1 MGNISVAFCAYDR
14 PGYLA
19 GGPNTWLRRLLQ
31 DLREMG
37 FEVHPLVIH
46 SGEVSE
52 CPLVGFLCEQGFPVA
67 TLARSEEPYVE
78 GQVDWLLRQA
88 RKIRP
93 SVFVA
98 NLVCPAFYAT
108 PWLRRAGIRVV
119 GVFHSDAPFCRAMGE
134 RFLGAK
140 PIGCFDAAICV
151 SERIRIQVAAQN
163 SHDRLIKRIP
173 CGAPFMDNAQ
183 KSSVNSEV
191 SNLRILYAGR
201 ITQDAKRALDV
212 GRAFCKV
219 IRAIP
224 RTRATMVGA
233 GPEEAALVEILS
245 NPVNL
250 GLVEFRGEVE
260 PARMSAIY
268 ASHDIFVLLSDYEGL
283 PIALIEAMGCG
294 LVPVCLAEKSGIA
307 EVIEDGVNG
316 LIVSDRDESFVAAI
330 RRLQEN
336 PEFLTRLSHN
346 ARTTVEREYSSA
358 INHRRWADLLN
369 ELAINSARTSV
380 RVPWHLRLPPP
391 EPAFGSEDL
400 RRPPLCERLSQ
411 HTSEAWMRLR
421 LTIRPR
427 ARLRAWLGFPSPH

>member
-119 GVFHSDAPFCRAMGE
+119 GVFHSDEPFCHTMMG
-134 RFLGAK
+134 RFVAGEDRWRFSASV
-140 PIGCFDAAICV
+140 AV
-151 SERIRIQVAAQN
+151 SQRLEGLLAQSN
-163 SHDRLIKRIP
+163 PAQIPVRRIP
-173 CGAPFMDNAQ
+173 CGAPLPDTFREPGSKNASLRLLYLGRIAEEQ
-183 KSSVNSEV
+183 K
-191 SNLRILYAGR
+191 RILAVAQAMHRAASSIPCVVCEIIGNGPDAR
-201 ITQDAKRALDV
+201 ILEETIQNEQLAVHYTGPVDPSDV
-212 GRAFCKV
+212 H
-219 IRAIP
+219 
-224 RTRATMVGA
+224 ATC
-233 GPEEAALVEILS
+233 L
-245 NPVNL
+245 
-250 GLVEFRGEVE
+250 RG
-260 PARMSAIY
+260 
-268 ASHDIFVLLSDYEGL
+268 DIFVLLSDYEGL

-330 RRLQEN
+330 RRLQED

-369 ELAINSARTSV
+369 ELATNSARTSV
-380 RVPWHLRLPPP
+380 RVPWHHRLPPP

-411 HTSEAWMRLR
+411 QTSEAWMRLR